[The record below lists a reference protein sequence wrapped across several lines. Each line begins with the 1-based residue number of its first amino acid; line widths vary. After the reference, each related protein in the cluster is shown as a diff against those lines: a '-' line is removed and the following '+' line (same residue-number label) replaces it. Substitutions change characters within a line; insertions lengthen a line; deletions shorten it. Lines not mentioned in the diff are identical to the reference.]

1 MKTLWASKAL
11 PASVLALSVGFA
23 AGGCSDTDKLGD
35 CSLQAKIDALGTA
48 SADLAT
54 VAASMQNKLVVA
66 CSKIAG
72 APAPS
77 YPTDDDVTELCEAA
91 SAEIKAN
98 LTAAATITVVPG
110 KCEVAA
116 EAQLNCEAKCQVEAS
131 CEGGDVTARCEPGK
145 LSVECGGSCEGSLT
159 CEASANAS
167 VECEGACNGTCSGTC
182 EGTCNGTCDG
192 TCSVKGADGKCAGT
206 CSGTCEGTCSASCKG
221 SCKGSCTYDA
231 NATVEC
237 DATARCQGKCT
248 GEAKAP
254 KCEAELTP
262 PKCEVDGDCQA
273 GCSGQA
279 NLKAECT
286 PPTIVISGVA
296 DADFAA
302 TLTANL
308 PAVIEVWNQSK
319 LVVESTEALITAT
332 GNLVAEIPSAPV
344 CVARFT
350 GDLKAQI
357 EGAVEASA
365 SVNVS
370 FMASA
375 KVSGSASAN

>member
-1 MKTLWASKAL
+1 MKTLWAVKAL
-11 PASVLALSVGFA
+11 PAGALALSVGLA
-23 AGGCSDTDKLGD
+23 AVGCSDASKLSD
-35 CSLQAKIDALGTA
+35 CDLQAKIDALGTA

-54 VAASMQNKLVVA
+54 VAGSMKAKLVVA

-72 APAPS
+72 TTAPAS
-77 YPTDDDVTELCEAA
+77 PTDDDVTTACNAA
-91 SAEIKAN
+91 SAKIDAN

-116 EAQLNCEAKCQVEAS
+116 QAQLNCEASCQVDAS
-131 CEGGDVTARCEPGK
+131 CKGGDITARCEPGK
-145 LSVECGGSCEGSLT
+145 LSVECSGSCEGSLS

-182 EGTCNGTCDG
+182 EGTCNGTCTG
-192 TCSVKGADGKCAGT
+192 TCSVKNADGSCAGSCT
-206 CSGTCEGTCSASCKG
+206 GTCEGTCSASCKG
-221 SCKGSCTYDA
+221 SCKGSCTYEA
-231 NATVEC
+231 NATAMC
-237 DATARCQGKCT
+237 DATARCQGTCT

-262 PKCEVDGDCQA
+262 PECQVDADCQA

-279 NLKAECT
+279 SLKAECT
-286 PPTIVISGVA
+286 PPTVVISGVA

-308 PAVIEVWNQSK
+308 PTVLEVAAQGE
-319 LVVESTEALITAT
+319 LVVDAAGDVVQAA
-332 GNLVAEIPSAPV
+332 GNLVAEIPSAPT
-344 CVARFT
+344 CVAQFT
-350 GDLKAQI
+350 GKLKAQI

-370 FMASA
+370 VMASA
-375 KVSGSASAN
+375 KVSTSASAN